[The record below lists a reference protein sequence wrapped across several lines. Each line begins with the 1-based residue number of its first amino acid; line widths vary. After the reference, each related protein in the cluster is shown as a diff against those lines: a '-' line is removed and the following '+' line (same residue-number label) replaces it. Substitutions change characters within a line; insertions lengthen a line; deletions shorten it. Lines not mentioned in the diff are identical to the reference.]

1 VTYSSSKMKLTLL
14 LLAPLAAYASNATTA
29 AAGNGTAA
37 TTAAAAAG
45 NGTAA
50 TTAAAPA
57 GTTAAA
63 ASKAAA
69 STAAT
74 NAAAATKAAAAGT
87 KAGNTTAAGATDK
100 KVKIAIPAVKVT
112 VDFTV
117 CNTAAL
123 KKDAATAVYDGVK
136 VIATGIK
143 TGGALFAKFDALFGT
158 TGLPGTTGYDA
169 ARRLASHAK
178 ETVNDFK
185 YVVTVPAAE
194 HAATMTAAATS
205 TKAVT
210 AKAVGDAIKAKFTAK
225 GTLGNVTVTFDP
237 AAMAVTDPAPA
248 GTGSTSG
255 AAAVTGFAA
264 MVFTGL
270 YSLF

>member
-1 VTYSSSKMKLTLL
+1 MKLTLL
-14 LLAPLAAYASNATTA
+14 LLAPLATYASNATA
-29 AAGNGTAA
+29 AANGTV
-37 TTAAAAAG
+37 TTAAAAG

-50 TTAAAPA
+50 STAAAAA
-57 GTTAAA
+57 GSTAAA

-69 STAAT
+69 ASTAAGT
-74 NAAAATKAAAAGT
+74 AAPAAATKAAAAAAT

-100 KVKIAIPAVKVT
+100 KVKVAIPAVKVT

-136 VIATGIK
+136 VIAGGIK
-143 TGGALFAKFDALFGT
+143 AGGALFAKFDALFGT

-185 YVVTVPAAE
+185 YVVTVPAAD
-194 HAATMTAAATS
+194 HAATMTAAATA

-210 AKAVGDAIKAKFTAK
+210 AKSVGDAIKAQFTAK

-237 AAMAVTDPAPA
+237 AAMAVSDPAPA